1 MSHKLLDSAAPI
13 DLKILFLSYQQMDAR
28 SPKLIVSKIHSF
40 AAKKNVNPGKRAPRK
55 QTPAD
60 KNQIN
65 IVYTVKKPRDGS
77 KIEI

>member
-13 DLKILFLSYQQMDAR
+13 DLKILFLNYQQMDAR
-28 SPKLIVSKIHSF
+28 SPKLIVSKIHSL
-40 AAKKNVNPGKRAPRK
+40 AAKKNVNPGKQAPRK